1 LLIRTLFENFGP
13 PAAGSQLEPMNPN
26 ETVRKHFNIRTLPAL
41 FAIAILFTAAG
52 ADASTGCPLSVPA
65 NSDTIL
71 VQKQITSK
79 KHRIK
84 LYPNAEQDVLFF
96 SVRGSEEKVFQLFLF
111 DVAGNLIKQANI
123 KGKQTTVIDNIEKG
137 NYLFE
142 VFSDDERIENGQII
156 IR

>member
-1 LLIRTLFENFGP
+1 
-13 PAAGSQLEPMNPN
+13 MNPK
-26 ETVRKHFNIRTLPAL
+26 ETVKKHLNIRTLPLL
-41 FAIAILFTAAG
+41 FTIAILFAAAG
-52 ADASTGCPLSVPA
+52 ANASFGCPLSVPTDLP
-65 NSDTIL
+65 DTIL

-84 LYPNAEQDVLFF
+84 LYPDAEQDVLFF
-96 SVRGSEEKVFQLFLF
+96 SVRGSEAKVYQLFLF

-142 VFSDDERIENGQII
+142 VFSDDERIENGQVII
-156 IR
+156 K

>member
-1 LLIRTLFENFGP
+1 
-13 PAAGSQLEPMNPN
+13 MNPI

-52 ADASTGCPLSVPA
+52 ANASTGCPLSIPA
-65 NSDTIL
+65 PDTIL

-96 SVRGSEEKVFQLFLF
+96 SVRGPEEKVFQLFLF

-123 KGKQTTVIDNIEKG
+123 KGRQTTVIDNIEKG

-142 VFSDDERIENGQII
+142 VFSDDERIENGQVI

>member
-1 LLIRTLFENFGP
+1 MASNE
-13 PAAGSQLEPMNPN
+13 AASFEPMNPIK
-26 ETVRKHFNIRTLPAL
+26 TVRKHFNIRTLPAL

-52 ADASTGCPLSVPA
+52 ANASIGCPLSVPA
-65 NSDTIL
+65 NSPDTIL

-142 VFSDDERIENGQII
+142 VFSDDERIENGQVI

>member
-1 LLIRTLFENFGP
+1 
-13 PAAGSQLEPMNPN
+13 MNPN
-26 ETVRKHFNIRTLPAL
+26 ETVKKHFNIRTLPVL
-41 FAIAILFTAAG
+41 FTIAILFAAAG
-52 ADASTGCPLSVPA
+52 ANASTGCPLSIPA
-65 NSDTIL
+65 VLPDTIL

-96 SVRGSEEKVFQLFLF
+96 SVRGPEEKIYQLFLF
-111 DVAGNLIKQANI
+111 DVAGNLIRQANI

-142 VFSDDERIENGQII
+142 VFSDDERLENGQVI

>member
-1 LLIRTLFENFGP
+1 
-13 PAAGSQLEPMNPN
+13 MNPIK
-26 ETVRKHFNIRTLPAL
+26 TVKKHFNIRTLPVL
-41 FAIAILFTAAG
+41 FTTAILFAAAG
-52 ADASTGCPLSVPA
+52 ANASTGCALSVPA
-65 NSDTIL
+65 SSPDTIL

-84 LYPNAEQDVLFF
+84 LYPSADQDALFF
-96 SVRGSEEKVFQLFLF
+96 SVRGSEDKAYQLFLF
-111 DVAGNLIKQANI
+111 DVAGNLIRQVNI

-142 VFSDDERIENGQII
+142 VFSEDERIENGQVI

>member
-1 LLIRTLFENFGP
+1 
-13 PAAGSQLEPMNPN
+13 MNPN
-26 ETVRKHFNIRTLPAL
+26 ETVKKHSYIRTLPVLLTISIL
-41 FAIAILFTAAG
+41 FAAAV
-52 ADASTGCPLSVPA
+52 ANASTGCPLSVPA
-65 NSDTIL
+65 SSPDTIL

-142 VFSDDERIENGQII
+142 VFSDDERIENGQVI